1 MQICGIV
8 AEYNPFHNGHAYQIR
23 EAKKKTGCDC
33 LIVVMSGNWV
43 QRGEPAIVDKWK
55 RSRSAIENGADV
67 VIELPFLYV
76 NQSADQFAHGAVHL
90 LKKANVDSIC
100 FGSECGDLEYLK
112 EVADLPIYLNDFKDH
127 LDNGESF
134 PKTFSYFTADL
145 KSNDILAVSYL
156 REMKDTN
163 IQPVVIQRTNDYLS
177 DELNEISSAMA
188 IRKGIENKADITN
201 TTPMAK
207 ILEESE
213 CVYLKQFYPY
223 IRTYLIM
230 TSKERLHETF
240 LFSEGI
246 ENHLKKCAE
255 NADTFEIFL
264 SLAVNARYTASRI
277 KRSLVSMLLQF
288 TKKEKEDL
296 GEADYLRILAFNE
309 TGRKWLSQ
317 MRDQDVCIA
326 SKFPQIPKNFREIEY
341 RSTLLYSSA
350 LSESE
355 RKRILKEEILGSR
368 YVRQV

>member
-8 AEYNPFHNGHAYQIR
+8 AEYNPFHNGHAYQIQ
-23 EAKKKTGCDC
+23 EARRLTGCDC
-33 LIVVMSGNWV
+33 LAVVMSGNWV

-55 RSRSAIENGADV
+55 RSRAAIENGADV

-90 LKKANVDSIC
+90 LKKADVQWIS
-100 FGSECGDLEYLK
+100 FGSECGDLEKLQ
-112 EVADLPIYLNDFKDH
+112 EIAELPIYLNDFKDH

-134 PKTFSYFTADL
+134 PKTFSYFTEDL

-156 REMKDTN
+156 REMKDTK
-163 IQPVVIQRTNDYLS
+163 IKPVVIQRTNDYLS
-177 DELNEISSAMA
+177 DALSDVCSAMA
-188 IRKGIENKADITN
+188 IRKGLEDHKDITN
-201 TTPMAK
+201 TTVMAD
-207 ILEESE
+207 ILRTNE

-255 NADTFEIFL
+255 QAETFEAFI

-288 TKKEKEDL
+288 TREEKEAL
-296 GEADYLRILAFNE
+296 HEADYLRVLAFND
-309 TGRKWLSQ
+309 TGRKWLGE
-317 MRDQDVCIA
+317 MRKKDVCIA
-326 SKFPQIPKNFREIEY
+326 SKFPQVPEKFREIEY
-341 RSTLLYSSA
+341 RSTLLYTSV

-355 RKRILKEEILGSR
+355 RKRILKEEITGPV
-368 YVRQV
+368 YIRQA

>member
-23 EAKKKTGCDC
+23 QAKKITGCDC

-55 RSRSAIENGADV
+55 RSRCAMENGADV

-90 LKKANVDSIC
+90 LKKANADFIC
-100 FGSECGDLEYLK
+100 FGSECGDLDHLK
-112 EVADLPIYLNDFKDH
+112 EIAELPIYFNDFKDR
-127 LDNGESF
+127 LDSGESF
-134 PKTFSYFTADL
+134 PKTFSYFTEDL

-156 REMKDTN
+156 REMKGSN
-163 IQPVVIQRTNDYLS
+163 IEPVVIQRTNDYLS
-177 DELNEISSAMA
+177 EELNDVCSAMA
-188 IRKGIENKADITN
+188 IRKALEKKDAIDH
-201 TTPMAK
+201 TTPMAEV
-207 ILEESE
+207 LNQSE

-230 TSKERLHETF
+230 TSKQKLHETF

-246 ENHLKKCAE
+246 ENHLKNCAE
-255 NADTFEIFL
+255 QAETFEAFL
-264 SLAVNARYTASRI
+264 SLATNARYTASRI
-277 KRSLVSMLLQF
+277 KRSLVAMLLQF
-288 TKKEKEDL
+288 TKEEKEDL
-296 GEADYLRILAFNE
+296 QEAEYLRILSFNE
-309 TGRKWLSQ
+309 TGRKWLAQ

-341 RSTLLYSSA
+341 RSTLLYTSV
-350 LSESE
+350 LSEKE
-355 RKRILKEEILGSR
+355 RKRILKEEILGPR
-368 YVRQV
+368 YIRQV